1 MAFKIKDYILP
12 AGVLAALGVAYW
24 WYTNQTPS
32 PSPSPSPTPTPSP
45 SPSPT
50 PTPTPTPTQ
59 DIIAITPV
67 LTGTVP
73 KVIMNIRN
81 WTGAAPSWLWS
92 IGHPFGVNSVGSE
105 TAGGTVT
112 SGAASFDYEISF
124 PTSIDQESNHF
135 FVEVTTRTNPGG
147 AFYTENGYIHITG
160 MRPNWNIVYQQGL
173 HP

>member
-32 PSPSPSPTPTPSP
+32 PSPSPTPTP

-50 PTPTPTPTQ
+50 PTPTPIPFPNQ

-73 KVIMNIRN
+73 KVIMNVRN
-81 WTGAAPSWLWS
+81 WTRDTTPWIWG
-92 IGHPFGVNSVGSE
+92 INHPFGVNSAGTD
-105 TAGGTVT
+105 TANGTVT
-112 SGAASFDYEISF
+112 DGTDNFNYEISF
-124 PTSIDQESNHF
+124 PTSDDEDSNHF
-135 FVEVTTRTNPGG
+135 FVTVMTRTNPGG
-147 AFYTENGYIHITG
+147 AFYTENGFIHITG
-160 MRPNWNIVYQQGL
+160 MRPNWNITYQQGQQ
-173 HP
+173 PG

>member
-32 PSPSPSPTPTPSP
+32 PSPSPTPTPSP

-50 PTPTPTPTQ
+50 PTPTPTPTPSQ

-73 KVIMNIRN
+73 KVIVNIRN
-81 WTGAAPSWLWS
+81 WTRDTASWIWS
-92 IGHPFGVNSVGSE
+92 IGHPFGINATGTE
-105 TAGGTVT
+105 MGGGTVT
-112 SGAASFDYEISF
+112 NAASLDYEISF
-124 PTSIDQESNHF
+124 PTSDDEDSNHF
-135 FVEVTTRTNPGG
+135 FIECMTRTNPGG
-147 AFYTENGYIHITG
+147 AFYSETGFINITG
-160 MRPNWNIVYQQGL
+160 QRPNWNITYQQGQQ
-173 HP
+173 PG